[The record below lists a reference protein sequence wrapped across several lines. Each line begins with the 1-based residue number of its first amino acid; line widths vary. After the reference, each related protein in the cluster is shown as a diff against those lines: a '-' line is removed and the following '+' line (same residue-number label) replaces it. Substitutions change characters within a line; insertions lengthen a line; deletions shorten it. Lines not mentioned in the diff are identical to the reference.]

1 MAAPALLAAAALLA
15 LAAAWLWDY
24 AVARHLLRPR
34 AVAAVFRA
42 QGVRGP
48 PYRYLRGS
56 NGDIRRMR
64 AEADGVAVDARD
76 HDYLRRVLPHF
87 VAWKDKYG
95 TRAPFFTCSARD
107 VSSKSRRVA
116 LCFFR
121 AFFFTTVTEYV
132 FQKKRKH
139 LQT

>member
-1 MAAPALLAAAALLA
+1 MAAPALLVAAALLA

-24 AVARHLLRPR
+24 AVARPR
-34 AVAAVFRA
+34 AVASMFQA

-121 AFFFTTVTEYV
+121 AFFFTTVTEHV
-132 FQKKRKH
+132 FQKKEK
-139 LQT
+139 

>member
-24 AVARHLLRPR
+24 AVARPR
-34 AVAAVFRA
+34 AVASMFQA

-87 VAWKDKYG
+87 LAWKDKYG
-95 TRAPFFTCSARD
+95 TPAPLFTSSTSAAEMFPAR
-107 VSSKSRRVA
+107 S
-116 LCFFR
+116 
-121 AFFFTTVTEYV
+121 TTVV
-132 FQKKRKH
+132 
-139 LQT
+139 LC